1 MSNKFQYYIGIARL
15 WLRRFINRYIR
26 RYALSEQGEKLVM
39 YLYKVIQ
46 EDYQPQDYSDTML
59 EDLFNPNKLTGDDRK
74 IIAKAIFAH
83 LIEFI

>member
-15 WLRRFINRYIR
+15 WLRRFVNRHIR
-26 RYALSEQGEKLVM
+26 HYALSEQGEKLVL

-59 EDLFNPNKLTGDDRK
+59 EDLFNPNKLTGEDRK
-74 IIAKAIFAH
+74 TIAKAIFAH

>member
-1 MSNKFQYYIGIARL
+1 
-15 WLRRFINRYIR
+15 
-26 RYALSEQGEKLVM
+26 M

-46 EDYQPQDYSDTML
+46 EDYQPQDYSDIML
-59 EDLFNPNKLTGDDRK
+59 ENLFNPDKLTGDDRK

>member
-1 MSNKFQYYIGIARL
+1 MSNKFQYYISIARL
-15 WLRRFINRYIR
+15 WFRRFINRYIR

-59 EDLFNPNKLTGDDRK
+59 EDLFNPNKLVGNDRK
-74 IIAKAIFAH
+74 FIAKAIFAH

>member
-1 MSNKFQYYIGIARL
+1 MNKFQYYISIARL
-15 WLRRFINRYIR
+15 WFRRFINRYIR

-46 EDYQPQDYSDTML
+46 EDYQPQDYSDIML
-59 EDLFNPNKLTGDDRK
+59 EELFNPNKLVGNDRK
-74 IIAKAIFAH
+74 FIAKAIFAH

>member
-1 MSNKFQYYIGIARL
+1 MNKFQYYIGIARL

-26 RYALSEQGEKLVM
+26 HYSLSEQGKKLVM

-46 EDYQPQDYSDTML
+46 EDYQPQDYSDVML
-59 EDLFNPNKLTGDDRK
+59 EELFNPNKLVGNDRK
-74 IIAKAIFAH
+74 FIAKAIFAH

>member
-1 MSNKFQYYIGIARL
+1 MNKFQYYISITRL
-15 WLRRFINRYIR
+15 WFRRFVNKYIR

-59 EDLFNPNKLTGDDRK
+59 EDLFNPNKLTVDDRK

>member
-1 MSNKFQYYIGIARL
+1 MSNKFQYYISITRL
-15 WLRRFINRYIR
+15 WFRRFINRYIR

-59 EDLFNPNKLTGDDRK
+59 EDLFNPNKLVGNDRK
-74 IIAKAIFAH
+74 FIAKAIFAH

>member
-1 MSNKFQYYIGIARL
+1 MNKFQYYIGIARL

-46 EDYQPQDYSDTML
+46 EDYQPQDYSDIML
-59 EDLFNPNKLTGDDRK
+59 ENSFNPNKLTGEERK
-74 IIAKAIFAH
+74 TIAKAIFAH
-83 LIEFI
+83 LVEFI

>member
-1 MSNKFQYYIGIARL
+1 MNKFQYYIGIIRL
-15 WLRRFINRYIR
+15 WFRRFINRYIR
-26 RYALSEQGEKLVM
+26 RYSLSEQGEKLVL

-59 EDLFNPNKLTGDDRK
+59 EDLFNPNKLVGNDREF
-74 IIAKAIFAH
+74 IAKAIFAH